1 MSETVVVLAEEPLNE
16 ADTRNLRLLAG
27 ENTAFT
33 VLIPEDTR
41 RNLALDFVDR
51 LSLLEVG
58 RAFRELLRGQP
69 KAEEAKVEAD
79 EAQRLS
85 VDALARAGLSGTV
98 EVVGD
103 DGVSALVDYVQK
115 HNVGQAVVITT
126 PHAMEDTFHRDWA
139 NRAQEKLGV
148 PVLHLYSGTGYIGD
162 S

>member
-1 MSETVVVLAEEPLNE
+1 MSETVVVLTEEPLND
-16 ADTRNLRLLAG
+16 ADTQNLRLLAADD
-27 ENTAFT
+27 TVFT
-33 VLIPEDTR
+33 VLIPADTR
-41 RNLALDFVDR
+41 RNLLLDFLDR

-58 RAFRELLRGQP
+58 RAFRDLLHGQP
-69 KAEEAKVEAD
+69 KPAEAQLAAD

-85 VDALARAGLSGTV
+85 VDVLAQAGLSGTV
-98 EVVGD
+98 EVVDD
-103 DGVSALVDYVQK
+103 DGVTALVDYVK
-115 HNVGQAVVITT
+115 NHNVDRAVVITT